1 MPISISMY
9 YPNELILYSAKNTN
23 SELFLCRG
31 RGGWC
36 YDLSYPYEVGGGVR
50 IGTMGA
56 ALF

>member
-9 YPNELILYSAKNTN
+9 YPVEVGNYSAKNTD

-31 RGGWC
+31 RGGVVL
-36 YDLSYPYEVGGGVR
+36 YLSYPYEVGDGVR
-50 IGTMGA
+50 IEGWGA